1 MNWWD
6 ILKNTKLSGK
16 AKGKGTSFD
25 ASKIKINIDEDDKC
39 NKKLQEW
46 ANKLKNYDL
55 LMKKRYEGN
64 KLLQKHFEI
73 SSLTRQL
80 KSANS
85 FMLIQKGA
93 NTNSQ
98 YHLHEEV
105 VFFYKPV
112 PEEVACKAI
121 DMLEKSTT
129 SDKYG
134 ISDEESII
142 TIKGIEY
149 EIWMRNQ
156 YNYQDNSTEIAI
168 LVKGIPKVYL
178 GWGNGEN
185 TESGTDEY
193 QRDFRG
199 SENNVYDLSGYTEA
213 RKFGYSWWK

>member
-6 ILKNTKLSGK
+6 ILKNAKLSGK
-16 AKGKGTSFD
+16 AKSKGTTLS
-25 ASKIKINIDEDDKC
+25 ANRIKIERPKEDC
-39 NKKLQEW
+39 NMKLQEG

-129 SDKYG
+129 SEQLHLP
-134 ISDEESII
+134 DEESTI

-149 EIWMRNQ
+149 EIELRNQ
-156 YNYQDNSTEIAI
+156 YNYSYNVAEIKI
-168 LVKGIPKVYL
+168 LENGYLKVFL
-178 GWGNGEN
+178 SWANGEDID
-185 TESGTDEY
+185 SGTDEY

-199 SENNVYDLSGYTEA
+199 RENNVYDLSGYSEA
-213 RKFGYSWWK
+213 GKFGYSWWK